1 MSANSN
7 DTATETKAAYQPPKL
22 RVYGD
27 VRDIT
32 QNVGKIGLGDGG
44 NGNDK
49 SIKA

>member
-7 DTATETKAAYQPPKL
+7 DSETAPKGAYEPPKL

-32 QNVGKIGLGDGG
+32 QNVGKVGLGDGG
-44 NGNDK
+44 TGNDK